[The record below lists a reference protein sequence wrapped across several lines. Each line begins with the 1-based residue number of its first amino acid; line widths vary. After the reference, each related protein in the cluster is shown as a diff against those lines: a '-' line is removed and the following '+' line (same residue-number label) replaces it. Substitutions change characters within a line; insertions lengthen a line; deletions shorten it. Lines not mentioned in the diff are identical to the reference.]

1 MAESLVQIEPFGA
14 VLGYAPGG
22 VAVYSSD
29 YPSADPVEMPNRQSY
44 RNYVD
49 GVYTGYKWQCVEFAR
64 RWLLLN
70 RGYVFDDIAM
80 AYDIF
85 RLKKAHIVGSKETL
99 PLHSFRNGSR
109 HHPEPGCML
118 IWNEGGEFD
127 VTGHVAIVTEVFAD
141 RIRVAEQNVSHC
153 HWDEGCD
160 YSRELV
166 VKIDDDGSYWIRCSF
181 EDASILGWVLQTADA
196 FDAEVIEEPA
206 KALFSIQ
213 MHELGKPPARVR
225 WLNIANPDE
234 AAYVAYNGH
243 RLCTDDRYE
252 NRYLAISETAMNEI
266 RRATNELHAL
276 FMHATNHVLSNETL
290 LSHFNIPEVLWPR
303 IVQSWNNR
311 RNEMITGRFDFCLT
325 EQGLK
330 VYEYNADSA
339 SCHMEAGKIQGLWG
353 KNGGCDEGYDPGQKL
368 FRELVEAWEERQ
380 TDGTIHLLLDDE
392 AEELY
397 HTLFMQQTLNRAG
410 VRSKLVR
417 SLESTGWDNNGNV
430 VDADGEVINTVW
442 KTWAWETALDQL
454 RDEIEQSAKEEFSL
468 SDISKPRQPRLVDVL
483 LRPET
488 MVYEPLWTLI
498 PSNKAILPI
507 LKELFPEHPY
517 LLDSQFTLTDSL
529 LANGYVEKPIAGRC
543 GLNIRLVDESASVLS
558 ETEGRFEHQQQ
569 IYQELFKLPNVQ
581 GLSVQICTFTAGG
594 SYAGACARVSPDLII
609 KSESDIMPLRVL
621 GDREFLA
628 SLPAALKGE

>member
-1 MAESLVQIEPFGA
+1 MHTAPSSKFEPFGT
-14 VLGYAPGG
+14 VLGYAPGN
-22 VAVYSSD
+22 VAAYSSD
-29 YPSADPVEMPNRQSY
+29 YPSADPAQLPNRQSY
-44 RNYVD
+44 RNHVD

-85 RLKKAHIVGSKETL
+85 RLQQVRVVGNNTTL

-109 HHPEPGCML
+109 RHPEPGCML

-127 VTGHVAIVTEVFAD
+127 VTGHVAIVTEVFED
-141 RIRVAEQNVSHC
+141 RIRVAEQNVTHQR
-153 HWDEGCD
+153 WPEGCD

-166 VKIDDDGSYWIRCSF
+166 VRIDDDGSYWIRCSYD
-181 EDASILGWVLQTADA
+181 DASILGWVVQTSDEN
-196 FDAEVIEEPA
+196 DAELIEEPSP
-206 KALFSIQ
+206 KLFSIQ
-213 MHELGKPPARVR
+213 MHRLRNRISRAR

-234 AAYVAYNGH
+234 AAYVACNGH
-243 RLCTDDRYE
+243 QLCSDQRYADQ
-252 NRYLAISETAMNEI
+252 YLVISATAMNEI

-276 FMHATNHVLSNETL
+276 FMHATNYVLSNEKL

-325 EQGLK
+325 EKGLK

-339 SCHMEAGKIQGLWG
+339 SCHMEAGKVQGLWG
-353 KNGGCDEGYDPGQKL
+353 KNAGCDEGYDPGQRL
-368 FRELVEAWEERQ
+368 FRNLVEAWEERE
-380 TDGTIHLLLDDE
+380 TEGTIHLLLDDDD
-392 AEELY
+392 EEIY
-397 HTLFMQQTLNRAG
+397 HTLFMQQALNSAG
-410 VRSKLVR
+410 VRSKLI
-417 SLESTGWDNNGNV
+417 SNLDDLSWDNDGNV

-454 RDEIEQSAKEEFSL
+454 REEIEQSDSTDFSL
-468 SDISKPRQPRLVDVL
+468 ADIHKPRQPRLMDVL
-483 LRPET
+483 LRQQT

-507 LKELFPEHPY
+507 LKEMFPDHPY
-517 LLDSQFTLTDSL
+517 LLDSQFTLTDK
-529 LANGYVEKPIAGRC
+529 LAAAGYVEKPIAGRC
-543 GLNIRLVDESASVLS
+543 GHNIRLVDQSASVLS
-558 ETEGRFEHQQQ
+558 ESEGRFDHQDQ
-569 IYQELFKLPNVQ
+569 IYQELFKLPNVE
-581 GLSVQICTFTAGG
+581 GVNVQICAFTAGG
-594 SYAGACARVSPDLII
+594 SFAGACTRTSADLII

-621 GDREFLA
+621 SDREFLA
-628 SLPAALKGE
+628 SL